1 MRSILWG
8 LGLLT
13 STACDGVFGGRGGIC
28 DQAALRKAAGATDAV
43 MTAWRSADGAM
54 PDYRVAVRGLRE
66 ACPRLP
72 AGFHGYLEYSVQP
85 LPDLRGR
92 GFDLGTPLRDD
103 PEALR
108 PLRAHCPA
116 LAAVTESLATLPAS
130 ERRGALYDACDFA
143 RIGLYSRAEL
153 PDTMADPQGHH
164 GHALYLWLVDD
175 GAPPEVARALVR
187 PILAGTDTTLEVFRD
202 LARLPAAR
210 RGAAPSWFSLDVRVA
225 LDGVTANSK
234 RLVQLE
240 QGRLAEADHSGELIG
255 TVFDTLVEEVDKT
268 RALASDQG
276 ATPGPARI
284 VIAADPRLPW
294 ATVGAVAYTARRAG
308 HDIIDAYALA
318 PDPLHPLIT
327 LPLYAS
333 GEAPTLEL
341 TLTAAAIVLRCKGGE
356 STPALDA
363 LAAALD
369 RCGGGPMRMTIAP
382 DTSWQRVIAVAAEL
396 AGHAAVVDLA
406 SPHEA
411 VR

>member
-8 LGLLT
+8 LELLT
-13 STACDGVFGGRGGIC
+13 AAACDGAFGGRGGIC
-28 DQAALRKAAGATDAV
+28 DQAALRRAAEATDAV

-72 AGFHGYLEYSVQP
+72 AGFQSYLEYSVQP
-85 LPDLRGR
+85 LPELRGQ
-92 GFDLGTPLRDD
+92 GFNLGTPLRDD

-108 PLRAHCPA
+108 PLRAHCPG
-116 LAAVTESLATLPAS
+116 LAAVLGSLATRPAS
-130 ERRGALYDACDFA
+130 ERGGALYDACDFA
-143 RIGLYSRAEL
+143 GIGLFSRTTV

-175 GAPPEVARALVR
+175 GAAPEVARALVR

-240 QGRLAEADHSGELIG
+240 QGRLAEADHSGGLIG
-255 TVFDTLVEEVDKT
+255 AVFDTLVEEVDKT
-268 RALASDQG
+268 RALASNSG
-276 ATPGPARI
+276 HTPERPRI

-318 PDPLHPLIT
+318 PDPLHPLIM

-341 TLTAAAIVLRCKGGE
+341 TLTAASIVLRCKGGE

-363 LAAALD
+363 LSAALD
-369 RCGGGPMRMTIAP
+369 RCGGGPMRLSVAP
-382 DTSWQRVIAVAAEL
+382 DTSWQRVIAVATEL
-396 AGHAAVVDLA
+396 AGHAAVVELA
-406 SPHEA
+406 SPQET